1 MQIISKSFL
10 IPYFSKQI
18 FAFFFFLNKA
28 TYLLPLRKIQSDDL
42 SGCSNL
48 DAEDESFAAVLFES
62 SSICRRG
69 AMLYP
74 HVGELTVSFNGGKDA
89 CVVPW
94 LSFFPNSFG
103 VFSIV
108 KVSGQNCFRTLYGS
122 LGQIGLGPPKG
133 SGEGSTKVP
142 PRFQHQGSTT
152 GVSGSLGAH
161 RLGLLKGSPEGFQ
174 GSSKGAP
181 RIHQGSSSFVVSL
194 VLWADPSWAAKR
206 FRLKRFCGRFAKV
219 PPRFHRG
226 FTKIAQVS

>member
-1 MQIISKSFL
+1 M
-10 IPYFSKQI
+10 
-18 FAFFFFLNKA
+18 
-28 TYLLPLRKIQSDDL
+28 
-42 SGCSNL
+42 

-133 SGEGSTKVP
+133 SAEGSTKVP
-142 PRFQHQGSTT
+142 PRFHQWCLWF
-152 GVSGSLGAH
+152 SGQI
-161 RLGLLKGSPEGFQ
+161 RLGLPKGSVLKGSVEG
-174 GSSKGAP
+174 S
-181 RIHQGSSSFVVSL
+181 
-194 VLWADPSWAAKR
+194 
-206 FRLKRFCGRFAKV
+206 
-219 PPRFHRG
+219 PRFHQG
-226 FTKIAQVS
+226 FTEVSPRLRKFPDLSGLLGQIRFGVPTGSVERSPITSLNLSPSSSTLFCIFPKQR